1 MDKVSNELLSINFD
15 DLNSLLGSNDDLE
28 FNLNTD
34 YSDLSSL
41 DPSND
46 VINYFDESVYD
57 IDLSDLENLNQDNF
71 FNNQDNSNEFNQ
83 ITEYPS
89 VFNNEQQNDNL
100 QTDVINLND
109 FIKPYNENNTQNTN
123 EQFDDYKKQLDLLLK
138 NINTQPKIDTSYMK
152 DIANF
157 QKQMSQNYYNL
168 ALNQFNEKKREF
180 NEMLKLQQQLIEQKN
195 QEIQLG
201 WQYYNIAKQ
210 QWEMKLKEIQHLQ
223 QVRQINNQR
232 FLSED

>member
-71 FNNQDNSNEFNQ
+71 FNNQDNSNEVNQ